1 LVIVMALAAVGV
13 VGYQWWQDLTNPEV
27 VIDQGRDSYS
37 ALVTDYLTAA
47 EEGDLETISTLF
59 FPGSEDYYQNSEGT
73 RTLAQILPQEDKW
86 YSNYGKAVADVTLE
100 TAQFANLSGDKAGE
114 VVATIQNYSGI
125 EEIDELYSVQADVV
139 YADGSTVNMVFEVL
153 QCQEGCFIVTINGS
167 AA

>member
-47 EEGDLETISTLF
+47 EENDLETISTLF

-139 YADGSTVNMVFEVL
+139 YEDGSTVNMVFEVL

-167 AA
+167 AT